1 MERRDAL
8 RMLGGSVAVL
18 SGCAGRGV
26 IPDTGGDGTTTLADA
41 IERQFS
47 RFDSVD
53 PDAVSLQIAREDVPD
68 GWRSS
73 FHVAVFT
80 RTYPR
85 GSVVESGHSEPID
98 GFDDPFRSVTVALGD
113 GGTTP
118 SAPLHR
124 VAEIRPGAPPE
135 DHPAPGTGTIVAET
149 DRFQRESGTLTP
161 DPHPETVGN
170 TAQEGFSREEVEGAY
185 IVRISQQS
193 GEWTLPLRVFKS
205 EFVLGRNGW
214 RGHDYPPYVEQA
226 RTSGLASYL
235 SREISRVA
243 EARSRDPI
251 PFAVEVV
258 QALPYVP
265 ESVTESADEYIKYPA
280 ETLVDGGGDCEDSA
294 ILLASLLEES
304 PIDRDCALI
313 HPPHHM
319 GLGIAGEYSGTYY
332 PYEGERYFYVETTGS
347 GWDIGEL
354 PAEYA
359 DSSALVFQV

>member
-8 RMLGGSVAVL
+8 RILGGSLAVL

-26 IPDTGGDGTTTLADA
+26 IPDTGGGGTTTLAGA
-41 IERQFS
+41 SERQFS
-47 RFDSVD
+47 RFESVE
-53 PDAVSLQIAREDVPD
+53 PDAVSLQIARDDVPEA
-68 GWRSS
+68 WRSS
-73 FHVAVFT
+73 VHVAVFT

-85 GSVVESGHSEPID
+85 GSVVESGRSETIE
-98 GFDDPFRSVTVALGD
+98 GLADPFHSVTLQLDAD
-113 GGTTP
+113 GTAA
-118 SAPLHR
+118 SEPLHR
-124 VAEIRPGAPPE
+124 VAEIRPGAPPD
-135 DHPAPGTGTIVAET
+135 DHPTPGTGSIVAET
-149 DRFQRESGTLTP
+149 DRFLLESGSLRP
-161 DPHPETVGN
+161 DPHPETVES
-170 TAQEGFSREEVEGAY
+170 TTEAGFSREEMEGAY
-185 IVRISQQS
+185 IIRISEDS

-205 EFVLGRNGW
+205 EFVMGRNGW
-214 RGHDYPPYVEQA
+214 RGHDYPPYVDHA
-226 RTSGLASYL
+226 RASGLARYL

-258 QALPYVP
+258 QTLPYVP

-294 ILLASLLEES
+294 ILLASLLEEA

-347 GWDIGEL
+347 GWEIGEL

-359 DSSALVFQV
+359 DTSALVFQV